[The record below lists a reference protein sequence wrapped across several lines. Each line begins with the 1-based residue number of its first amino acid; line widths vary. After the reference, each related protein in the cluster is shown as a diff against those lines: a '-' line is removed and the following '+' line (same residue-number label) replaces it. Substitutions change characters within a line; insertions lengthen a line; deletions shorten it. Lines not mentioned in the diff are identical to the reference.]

1 MSPTPS
7 LSPCSPIYY
16 CSVTSHS
23 SRLRYN
29 KSNNNRAFVN
39 QSGVMKSTRPECDMF
54 CHSMTVSVLCITGR
68 RHSTTFRLAFYS
80 NAGCYYIREAMFML
94 FILFYFLFLHIFFL
108 MFSSFP
114 WRRRR
119 PYRILRGSIGRAC
132 LARATMHVTVCH
144 ENIMDRLH
152 IAPRIGHPCTCSIYN
167 VWYYFLYISYRHIC
181 LCIQISA
188 SSTWQFSCC

>member
-1 MSPTPS
+1 
-7 LSPCSPIYY
+7 
-16 CSVTSHS
+16 
-23 SRLRYN
+23 
-29 KSNNNRAFVN
+29 
-39 QSGVMKSTRPECDMF
+39 MKSTRPECDMF

-108 MFSSFP
+108 LFSSFP

-167 VWYYFLYISYRHIC
+167 VWYYFLYISYRHTYMLMYTDIC
-181 LCIQISA
+181 KQHLTVLLLLDCAAHHTGHGSHSVA
-188 SSTWQFSCC
+188 